1 MTAYGSECFT
11 MNEVNRL
18 KILQDVIDGR
28 LTTSLASQRLG
39 LTDRHCRRLL
49 ARYRESGPLALVNRR
64 RGLRSNRQ
72 LLPGLAE
79 LALGI
84 IRDNYADF
92 GPTLACE
99 KLAELH
105 DVVLAKETVRQ
116 LMVRAGLWIPR
127 KMRAPRIQQPRYR
140 RACVGEL
147 IQIDGCDHRWFEER
161 GPACTLLV
169 YVDDATSRLMQLHFV
184 KSESTFTY
192 FDATRG
198 YLEQHGKPLAF
209 YSDKASIF
217 RINNKNAAGGDGQT
231 QFGRAMNELNITGIC
246 ANTSSAKGRVERAH
260 LTLQDRLVKEMRL
273 RKISTPEAA
282 NAFSAEF
289 MADYNRRF
297 AKEPRHEFNVHR
309 ALDADDNL
317 DLIFTWREPRRVS
330 KSLTVQYDKTLY
342 LLEDNDKSRQVMGK
356 YIEIYHYPDGK
367 IELRSNGIAL
377 PCSAYDRLA
386 EVDQGAI
393 VENKRLGHALAVAK
407 RVQEKRDSTRSLSV
421 PSGSGPSRR
430 GQKKDPA
437 KKSQRFL
444 NETDLL
450 EALADLQTRSQ
461 DIFGKT

>member
-1 MTAYGSECFT
+1 MAGSPL
-11 MNEVNRL
+11 RL
-18 KILQDVIDGR
+18 HHND
-28 LTTSLASQRLG
+28 
-39 LTDRHCRRLL
+39 
-49 ARYRESGPLALVNRR
+49 LALRIATAGVCL
-64 RGLRSNRQ
+64 RGNRQ
-72 LLPGLAE
+72 LVPGLAE
-79 LALGI
+79 FALGI

-116 LMVRAGLWIPR
+116 LMVRAGLCIPR

-198 YLEQHGKPLAF
+198 YLELHGKPLAF

-260 LTLQDRLVKEMRL
+260 LTLQDRLVKELRL
-273 RKISTPEAA
+273 RKISTRNQPTLLPL
-282 NAFSAEF
+282 SSWRTTTGVLLK
-289 MADYNRRF
+289 NR
-297 AKEPRHEFNVHR
+297 
-309 ALDADDNL
+309 DM
-317 DLIFTWREPRRVS
+317 ISTFT
-330 KSLTVQYDKTLY
+330 
-342 LLEDNDKSRQVMGK
+342 
-356 YIEIYHYPDGK
+356 
-367 IELRSNGIAL
+367 
-377 PCSAYDRLA
+377 
-386 EVDQGAI
+386 
-393 VENKRLGHALAVAK
+393 GHLM
-407 RVQEKRDSTRSLSV
+407 
-421 PSGSGPSRR
+421 
-430 GQKKDPA
+430 
-437 KKSQRFL
+437 
-444 NETDLL
+444 
-450 EALADLQTRSQ
+450 QT
-461 DIFGKT
+461 IIWI

>member
-1 MTAYGSECFT
+1 
-11 MNEVNRL
+11 
-18 KILQDVIDGR
+18 
-28 LTTSLASQRLG
+28 
-39 LTDRHCRRLL
+39 
-49 ARYRESGPLALVNRR
+49 
-64 RGLRSNRQ
+64 
-72 LLPGLAE
+72 
-79 LALGI
+79 
-84 IRDNYADF
+84 
-92 GPTLACE
+92 
-99 KLAELH
+99 
-105 DVVLAKETVRQ
+105 
-116 LMVRAGLWIPR
+116 
-127 KMRAPRIQQPRYR
+127 
-140 RACVGEL
+140 
-147 IQIDGCDHRWFEER
+147 
-161 GPACTLLV
+161 
-169 YVDDATSRLMQLHFV
+169 
-184 KSESTFTY
+184 
-192 FDATRG
+192 
-198 YLEQHGKPLAF
+198 
-209 YSDKASIF
+209 
-217 RINNKNAAGGDGQT
+217 
-231 QFGRAMNELNITGIC
+231 MNELNITSIC

-273 RKISTPEAA
+273 RNISTPEAA

-342 LLEDNDKSRQVMGK
+342 LLEDNDKSRQVMGE

>member
-437 KKSQRFL
+437 MKSQRFL

>member
-18 KILQDVIDGR
+18 KILQDVIDDR

-49 ARYRESGPLALVNRR
+49 GRYRESGPLALANRR
-64 RGLRSNRQ
+64 RGLRGNRQ
-72 LLPGLAE
+72 LVPGLAE
-79 LALGI
+79 YALGI

-116 LMVRAGLWIPR
+116 LMVRAGVWIPR

-147 IQIDGCDHRWFEER
+147 IQIDGFDHHWFEER

-184 KSESTFTY
+184 KSESTFTH

-198 YLEQHGKPLAF
+198 YLEQHGKPLAL

-217 RINNKNAAGGDGQT
+217 SINNKNAAGGDGQT
-231 QFGRAMNELNITGIC
+231 QFGRAMNELTGIC
-246 ANTSSAKGRVERAH
+246 ANTSSGKGRVERAH
-260 LTLQDRLVKEMRL
+260 LTLQDWLVKEMRL

-282 NAFSAEF
+282 NAFAAEF

-297 AKEPRHEFNVHR
+297 AKEPRHDFNVHR

-330 KSLTVQYDKTLY
+330 KSLKVQYDKTLY

-367 IELRSNGIAL
+367 IELRANGTAL
-377 PCSAYDRLA
+377 PCSAYDRLT

-407 RVQEKRDSTRSLSV
+407 LVQEKRDSTRSLSV

-437 KKSQRFL
+437 KKSQRSL
-444 NETDLL
+444 DENDLL
-450 EALADLQTRSQ
+450 EALTDLQTRSQ
-461 DIFGKT
+461 EIFGKT

>member
-49 ARYRESGPLALVNRR
+49 ARYRESGPLALANRR
-64 RGLRSNRQ
+64 RGLRGNRQ
-72 LLPGLAE
+72 LVPGLAE
-79 LALGI
+79 HALGI

-147 IQIDGCDHRWFEER
+147 IQIDGCDHHWFEER

-169 YVDDATSRLMQLHFV
+169 CVDDATSRLMQLHFV

-217 RINNKNAAGGDGQT
+217 RINNKKAAGGDGQT

-282 NAFSAEF
+282 NAFAAEF

-297 AKEPRHEFNVHR
+297 AKEPRHDFNVHR

-356 YIEIYHYPDGK
+356 YIEIYHYMDGK
-367 IELRSNGIAL
+367 IELRANGTAL
-377 PCSAYDRLA
+377 PCSAYDRLT

-407 RVQEKRDSTRSLSV
+407 LVQEKRDSTRSLSV

-437 KKSQRFL
+437 KKSQRSL
-444 NETDLL
+444 DENDLL
-450 EALADLQTRSQ
+450 EALTDLQTRSQ
-461 DIFGKT
+461 EIFGKT

>member
-49 ARYRESGPLALVNRR
+49 ARYRESGPLALANRR
-64 RGLRSNRQ
+64 RGLRGNRQ
-72 LLPGLAE
+72 LVPGLAE

-260 LTLQDRLVKEMRL
+260 LTLQDRLVKELRL

-282 NAFSAEF
+282 NAFATEF

-297 AKEPRHEFNVHR
+297 AKEPRHDFNVHR

-367 IELRSNGIAL
+367 IELRANGTAL

-407 RVQEKRDSTRSLSV
+407 LVQEKRDSTRSLSV

-437 KKSQRFL
+437 KKSQRSL
-444 NETDLL
+444 DENDLL
-450 EALADLQTRSQ
+450 EALADLQTRSEE
-461 DIFGKT
+461 IFGKT

>member
-39 LTDRHCRRLL
+39 ITERHCRRLL
-49 ARYRESGPLALVNRR
+49 TRYRESGPLALANRR

-209 YSDKASIF
+209 YSDKASVF
-217 RINNKNAAGGDGQT
+217 RINNKNAVGGDGQT

-260 LTLQDRLVKEMRL
+260 LTLQDRLVKELTL
-273 RKISTPEAA
+273 RDISTPDEA
-282 NAFSAEF
+282 NAFVAEF
-289 MADYNRRF
+289 MVDYSRLYAVCRGF
-297 AKEPRHEFNVHR
+297 R
-309 ALDADDNL
+309 
-317 DLIFTWREPRRVS
+317 LI
-330 KSLTVQYDKTLY
+330 
-342 LLEDNDKSRQVMGK
+342 G
-356 YIEIYHYPDGK
+356 
-367 IELRSNGIAL
+367 
-377 PCSAYDRLA
+377 
-386 EVDQGAI
+386 
-393 VENKRLGHALAVAK
+393 
-407 RVQEKRDSTRSLSV
+407 
-421 PSGSGPSRR
+421 
-430 GQKKDPA
+430 
-437 KKSQRFL
+437 
-444 NETDLL
+444 
-450 EALADLQTRSQ
+450 
-461 DIFGKT
+461 

>member
-282 NAFSAEF
+282 NAFSAKF